1 MNYLQLC
8 QRVHQEAGLSGS
20 GAASVKGQVG
30 MDKKIVDWVQTAYQE
45 IINLKPWDFTW
56 KTVDVTVPVGTQLID
71 KVAFGLDDLGFL
83 SRVLVSGKQLTYTDW
98 KQGDA
103 TYLNQPQ
110 GAVAYFSVL
119 PNGNIKLYPSPTTA
133 TTVTIE
139 YHRSKHILLEN
150 SDVPLIP
157 DNFHMVI
164 VYKAL
169 SMYAANDEAVA
180 LFQDAIRQYDSWMG
194 RMDMSQRE
202 QPQIGISPIDANYI
216 NASTHWGQ
224 PWVLW

>member
-8 QRVHQEAGLSGS
+8 QRVHQEAGLSGN

-30 MDKKIVDWVQTAYQE
+30 MDKKVVDWVQTAYQE

-56 KTVDVTVPVGTQLID
+56 QTVDVVAPIGTQTID
-71 KVAFGLDDLGFL
+71 KVAYGLNDLGSL
-83 SRVLVSGKQLTYTDW
+83 SRVMVNGTSLIYGDW
-98 KQGDA
+98 KQNDA

-110 GAVAYFSVL
+110 GTVVAFSVL
-119 PNGNIKLYPSPTTA
+119 PNGNLKLYPVPDVV

-139 YHRSKHILLEN
+139 YHRSKHVLLEN

-157 DNFHMVI
+157 DNFHMVV

-180 LFQDAIRQYDSWMG
+180 LFQDAMRQYDSWMS
-194 RMDMSQRE
+194 RLDMSQRE
-202 QPQIGISPIDANYI
+202 QPQIGMSPIDSNYI
-216 NASTHWGQ
+216 NASTRWGQ

>member
-1 MNYLQLC
+1 
-8 QRVHQEAGLSGS
+8 
-20 GAASVKGQVG
+20 

-56 KTVDVTVPVGTQLID
+56 KTVDVVVPVGTQIID
-71 KVAFGLDDLGFL
+71 KSVFGLDDLGFL
-83 SRVLVSGKQLTYTDW
+83 SRVLVSSNPLIYTDW
-98 KQGDA
+98 KHGDA

-110 GAVAYFSVL
+110 GTVAYFAIL
-119 PNGNIKLYPSPTTA
+119 PNGNIKLYPSPDTA

-139 YHRSKHILLEN
+139 YHRSKHVLIEN

-169 SMYAANDEAVA
+169 SMYAANDEAVS

-194 RMDMSQRE
+194 RMDMYQRE
-202 QPQIGISPIDANYI
+202 QPQIGITPIDSNYI
-216 NASTHWGQ
+216 NASTRWGQ